1 MIGALLAASWVLSG
15 LAGGSPLE
23 DACGPQPNKKEMMSM
38 LTPAADMFVD
48 CYENYDQYGVPS
60 KYLTKVL
67 PTICTEYDGCLSSA
81 QEGDGDQKEK
91 IVQCIVEKIKA
102 QLSEMGDLPK
112 PAGDVSEKLFGC
124 SFRRPTVPITN
135 RKSFFICVHWY
146 QIAVSIE

>member
-1 MIGALLAASWVLSG
+1 MIGTLLAASWVLSR

-91 IVQCIVEKIKA
+91 IVQCIIEKVKA
-102 QLSEMGDLPK
+102 QL
-112 PAGDVSEKLFGC
+112 GC

-135 RKSFFICVHWY
+135 RKNFFVCIHWY